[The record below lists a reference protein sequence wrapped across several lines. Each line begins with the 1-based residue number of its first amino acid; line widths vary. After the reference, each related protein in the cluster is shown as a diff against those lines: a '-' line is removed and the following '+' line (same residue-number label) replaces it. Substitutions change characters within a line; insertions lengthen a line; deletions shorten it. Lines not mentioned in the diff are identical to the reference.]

1 MTADRAEPLIACAL
15 AAVLAALA
23 LFDLR
28 RGRLPDWL
36 TLPLA
41 AAGLLLAWRGG
52 ALADSLLGAALG
64 YAVFEGLA
72 LAYRRLRGREGLGGG
87 DAKLAAAAGAWVGWQ
102 GLPSVV
108 LVAAVGALA
117 VALVRRRLDGA
128 QSVRFGAYLA
138 PAILLVWLLGP
149 LL

>member
-1 MTADRAEPLIACAL
+1 MTLERGDLFVTLAL

-36 TLPLA
+36 TLPLT
-41 AAGLLLAWRGG
+41 AAGLLVAWRAGEAAHAG
-52 ALADSLLGAALG
+52 LGAFLGFAL
-64 YAVFEGLA
+64 FEGVA
-72 LAYRRLRGREGLGGG
+72 FAYRRLRGREGLGGG
-87 DAKLAAAAGAWVGWQ
+87 DAKLAAAGGAWVSWQ

-108 LVAAVGALA
+108 LLAAAAALA
-117 VALVRRRLDGA
+117 IAFLRGRLGA
-128 QSVRFGAYLA
+128 TESVPFGAYLA
-138 PAILLVWLLGP
+138 PAILLVWLIGP

>member
-1 MTADRAEPLIACAL
+1 VTLDRGDPVAAFAL

-23 LFDLR
+23 LYDLR

-41 AAGLLLAWRGG
+41 AAGLLIAWHGG
-52 ALADSLLGAALG
+52 EPGDAALGAALG
-64 YAVFEGLA
+64 FTTFESLA
-72 LAYRRLRGREGLGGG
+72 LVYRRLRGREGLGGG
-87 DAKLAAAAGAWVGWQ
+87 DAKLALAAGAWVGWQ

-108 LVAAVGALA
+108 LLAAAGALA
-117 VALVRRRLDGA
+117 VALARRRLRADE
-128 QSVRFGAYLA
+128 SVRFGAYLA
-138 PAILLVWLLGP
+138 PAILLVWLIGP

>member
-1 MTADRAEPLIACAL
+1 MTLDRGDPVAAFAL

-23 LFDLR
+23 LYDLR

-41 AAGLLLAWRGG
+41 AAGLLIAWHGG
-52 ALADSLLGAALG
+52 EPGDAALGAALG
-64 YAVFEGLA
+64 FAAFEGLA
-72 LAYRRLRGREGLGGG
+72 LVYRRLRGREGLGGG
-87 DAKLAAAAGAWVGWQ
+87 DAKLALAAGAWVGWQ

-108 LVAAVGALA
+108 LLAAAGALA
-117 VALVRRRLDGA
+117 VALARRRLGA
-128 QSVRFGAYLA
+128 AESVRFGAYLA
-138 PAILLVWLLGP
+138 PAILLVWLIGP

>member
-1 MTADRAEPLIACAL
+1 VTAERGDLLVGLAL
-15 AAVLAALA
+15 AAVLGALA
-23 LFDLR
+23 LYDLR

-41 AAGLLLAWRGG
+41 AAGLLIAWRGG
-52 ALADSLLGAALG
+52 APADAAIGAALG
-64 YAVFEGLA
+64 YAVFEGVA
-72 LAYRRLRGREGLGGG
+72 LGYRRLRGREGLGGG

-108 LVAAVGALA
+108 LLAACGALA
-117 VALVRRRLDGA
+117 TALARRRLGA
-128 QSVRFGAYLA
+128 TESMPFGAYLA
-138 PAILLVWLLGP
+138 PAILLVWLVGP

>member
-1 MTADRAEPLIACAL
+1 MVACAL

-23 LFDLR
+23 VYDLR

-41 AAGLLLAWRGG
+41 AAGLLIAWSDGSP
-52 ALADSLLGAALG
+52 ADAAMGAALG
-64 YAVFEGLA
+64 FAIFEAVAFG
-72 LAYRRLRGREGLGGG
+72 YRRLRGREGLGGG

-108 LVAAVGALA
+108 LLAAAGALV
-117 VALVRRRLDGA
+117 VALARRRLGGTE
-128 QSVRFGAYLA
+128 SVPFGAYLA
-138 PAILLVWLLGP
+138 PAILLVWLTGP

>member
-1 MTADRAEPLIACAL
+1 MTADRAEPLVVCAL
-15 AAVLAALA
+15 AVVLAALA

-28 RGRLPDWL
+28 QGRLPDWL

-64 YAVFEGLA
+64 YALFEGLA

-108 LVAAVGALA
+108 LVAAAGALA
-117 VALVRRRLDGA
+117 VALVRRRLDGSE
-128 QSVRFGAYLA
+128 SVRFGAYLA

-149 LL
+149 LR